1 MNHGKKPRRYLAK
14 EPVASALNG
23 SPSPAFYSLPVS
35 SLLEPDQRKPD
46 LERRQNG
53 KCAVGKAKDLAP
65 AAEAGLDTRV
75 TSHASVVAA
84 MIHQACR
91 QVHHQRA
98 SQPWAVGPPSCR
110 RRCSQRGV

>member
-1 MNHGKKPRRYLAK
+1 MNHGKKPHRYLAK

-46 LERRQNG
+46 LERRQND

-75 TSHASVVAA
+75 TSHGRV
-84 MIHQACR
+84 
-91 QVHHQRA
+91 
-98 SQPWAVGPPSCR
+98 WWLL
-110 RRCSQRGV
+110 